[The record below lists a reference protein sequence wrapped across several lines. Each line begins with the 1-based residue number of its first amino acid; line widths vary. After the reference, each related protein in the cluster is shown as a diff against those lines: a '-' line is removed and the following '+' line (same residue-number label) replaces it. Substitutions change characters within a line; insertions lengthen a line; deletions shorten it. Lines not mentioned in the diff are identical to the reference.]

1 MSLGSSM
8 EGLAQQMAQPA
19 AGQQPEGMP
28 TIEQIIQ
35 MLMQGVDPE
44 EMIQMGIPPELIMQA
59 IEILE
64 QQMAAQAQPEQGLA
78 AKTVGGM

>member
-1 MSLGSSM
+1 MQ
-8 EGLAQQMAQPA
+8 GLAQEMAQPA
-19 AGQQPEGMP
+19 MQQAPTQDGMP
-28 TIEQIIQ
+28 TVEEIIEA
-35 MLMQGVDPE
+35 LLQGADPE
-44 EMIQMGIPPELIMQA
+44 EMIKMGVPPELIMQA